1 MKIVAFVCVK
11 NSFKSIISEKFAKE
25 FSNDF
30 IFVSGGSNP
39 AKDLN
44 LEGKEIMRSMG
55 YSMKGYRP
63 HSLEE
68 LPQKVDYLVTMG
80 CGIECP
86 LMGAKKI
93 INFEMDNYKGETYEE
108 KIEIVKILK
117 EKVETLISDISR

>member
-86 LMGAKKI
+86 LMEAKKI

-117 EKVETLISDISR
+117 EKVEKLISDISR